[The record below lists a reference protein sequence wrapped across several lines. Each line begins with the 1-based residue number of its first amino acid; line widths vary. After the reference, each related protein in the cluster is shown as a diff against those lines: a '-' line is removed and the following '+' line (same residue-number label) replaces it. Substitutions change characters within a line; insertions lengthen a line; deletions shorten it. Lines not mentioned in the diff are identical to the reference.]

1 MFRQLSVIP
10 SSLLLTLALALWSLP
25 MSSSAQEQALRDR
38 WVEVRTANF
47 QVFSQRSMRQTD
59 RFATELEI
67 WRQAAAFTIS
77 GGDFPQANVPNL
89 IFLFDDEATLQAF
102 AATNDSAFFAST
114 PRANYLALAFDE
126 ESSISSGFHHYVHF

>member
-25 MSSSAQEQALRDR
+25 MSSSAQEQVLRDR

-59 RFATELEI
+59 RFATALL
-67 WRQAAAFTIS
+67 QFLAGIS
-77 GGDFPQANVPNL
+77 PKQMYL
-89 IFLFDDEATLQAF
+89 I
-102 AATNDSAFFAST
+102 
-114 PRANYLALAFDE
+114 
-126 ESSISSGFHHYVHF
+126 